1 MLTLYQKYH
10 TYLNLLL
17 VLLLGLVCGLL
28 VTSFLGTYIDPA
40 PAQSYTATKTAQKT
54 VHETTQDDLNLI
66 LQRNI
71 FDPSSRSDTATLT
84 PVNASTEQ
92 NDTGAAK
99 SPSQQPAP
107 TNMKLMGTVAAGED
121 SLALI
126 EIDKK
131 FEIYHLNDEL
141 PGGGIIEEITR
152 NLVKIRNRD
161 KSLTTLM
168 LIQDDQPGTPA
179 ATAQAIGNEGE
190 NSDADIKQIGDG
202 HWVVPR
208 DTAEKTRAN
217 LAVEMRLAQLQP
229 RITDGK
235 TDGFMI
241 RRLRRN
247 SILTKLGLQ
256 RGDVIM
262 QVNNM
267 TLDSPETALQI
278 FQQLREARQISVGI
292 ERKGAAQTFT
302 YELD

>member
-17 VLLLGLVCGLL
+17 VLLLGLVTGLL
-28 VTSFLGTYIDPA
+28 ITSFLATYINPLPTRGDV
-40 PAQSYTATKTAQKT
+40 ATQTTEKAVQKT
-54 VHETTQDDLNLI
+54 SLADLNLI

-71 FDPSSRSDTATLT
+71 FDPDSRSDSATLT
-84 PVNASTEQ
+84 PVTSKTASNQRTSSSTTNQ
-92 NDTGAAK
+92 T
-99 SPSQQPAP
+99 AP
-107 TNMKLMGTVAAGED
+107 KNMKLLGTVAAGDD

-126 EIDKK
+126 QIDR
-131 FEIYHLNDEL
+131 ELELYHLGDEL
-141 PGGGIIEEITR
+141 AGGGSIEEISR
-152 NLVKIRNRD
+152 NRVTIRNRD
-161 KSLTTLM
+161 KSLTTLV
-168 LIQDDQPGTPA
+168 LSQDDQTTGKAPQA
-179 ATAQAIGNEGE
+179 AKASR
-190 NSDADIKQIGDG
+190 NSNAVGDDIKQIDDD

-208 DTAEKTRAN
+208 DTAEKTRSN

-229 RITDGK
+229 RITDGQ

-247 SILTKLGLQ
+247 SILNKLGLK

-292 ERKGAAQTFT
+292 ERKGATQTFT

>member
-10 TYLNLLL
+10 TYLNLIL
-17 VLLLGLVCGLL
+17 VTLLGLVCGLL
-28 VTSFLGTYIDPA
+28 ITSFLGTYVDPI
-40 PAQSYTATKTAQKT
+40 PAQGDTATLDTQEAAQKT
-54 VHETTQDDLNLI
+54 TLADLNLI

-71 FDPSSRSDTATLT
+71 FDPNSRSDTATLT
-84 PVNASTEQ
+84 PVNPASAQDENSGSTSAQQAAPQ
-92 NDTGAAK
+92 NM
-99 SPSQQPAP
+99 Q
-107 TNMKLMGTVAAGED
+107 LMGTVVAGEE

-126 EIDKK
+126 NIDREL
-131 FEIYHLNDEL
+131 EIYHLDDEL
-141 PGGGIIEEITR
+141 PGGGVIEEIAR
-152 NLVKIRNRD
+152 NLIKIRNRD
-161 KSLTTLM
+161 QSLTTLM
-168 LIQDDQPGTPA
+168 LIQEDQPGSNT
-179 ATAQAIGNEGE
+179 ATTAPRPSQNTGTTG
-190 NSDADIKQIGDG
+190 DDIKQIDDG

-262 QVNNM
+262 EVNNM

>member
-10 TYLNLLL
+10 TYLNLFL

-28 VTSFLGTYIDPA
+28 VTSFLGTYIDPV
-40 PAQSYTATKTAQKT
+40 PSQGYTSAKVTEETPQKT
-54 VHETTQDDLNLI
+54 TQEDLNLI

-71 FDPSSRSDTATLT
+71 FDPNSRSDNATLN
-84 PVNASTEQ
+84 PVTAATDQNAS
-92 NDTGAAK
+92 DTDRPNQQAAPK
-99 SPSQQPAP
+99 
-107 TNMKLMGTVAAGED
+107 NMKLIGTVAAGED

-126 EIDKK
+126 EIDRNL
-131 FEIYHLNDEL
+131 EIYHLNDEL

-168 LIQDDQPGTPA
+168 LLQDEQPGTTSTA
-179 ATAQAIGNEGE
+179 AAQ
-190 NSDADIKQIGDG
+190 NSSAGGGSGGDEIKQIGEG
-202 HWVVPR
+202 QWVVPR
-208 DTAEKTRAN
+208 ETAEKTRAN

>member
-17 VLLLGLVCGLL
+17 VLLLGLVTGLL
-28 VTSFLGTYIDPA
+28 VTSFLATYINPLPTRGDITTRTTEKA
-40 PAQSYTATKTAQKT
+40 VQKT
-54 VHETTQDDLNLI
+54 SLADLNLI

-71 FDPSSRSDTATLT
+71 FDPDSRSDSATLT
-84 PVNASTEQ
+84 PVTSKTASTQ
-92 NDTGAAK
+92 RTSSSTTDQTVPK
-99 SPSQQPAP
+99 
-107 TNMKLMGTVAAGED
+107 NMKLLGTVAAGDD

-126 EIDKK
+126 QIDR
-131 FEIYHLNDEL
+131 ELELYHLGDEL
-141 PGGGIIEEITR
+141 AGGGSIEEISR
-152 NLVKIRNRD
+152 NRVTIRNRD
-161 KSLTTLM
+161 KSLTTLV
-168 LIQDDQPGTPA
+168 LSQDDQTAGKAPQA
-179 ATAQAIGNEGE
+179 AKTSR
-190 NSDADIKQIGDG
+190 NSNAVGDDIKQIDDD

-208 DTAEKTRAN
+208 DTAEKTRSN

-229 RITDGK
+229 RITDGQ

-247 SILTKLGLQ
+247 SILNKLGLK

-292 ERKGAAQTFT
+292 ERKGATQTFT

>member
-10 TYLNLLL
+10 IYLNLLL
-17 VLLLGLVCGLL
+17 ITLLGLACGLL
-28 VTSFLGTYIDPA
+28 ATTLLEALMEPLPT
-40 PAQSYTATKTAQKT
+40 QSYATVQSS
-54 VHETTQDDLNLI
+54 EENTQELSLADLNLI
-66 LQRNI
+66 LQRNL
-71 FDPSSRSDTATLT
+71 FDPASRSASATME
-84 PVNASTEQ
+84 PVDSAGAEEG
-92 NDTGAAK
+92 NDTPRQQAA
-99 SPSQQPAP
+99 PR
-107 TNMKLMGTVAAGED
+107 NMTLLGTVVAGEE
-121 SLALI
+121 SMALI

-131 FEIYHLNDEL
+131 LEIYHLDDEL
-141 PGGGIIEEITR
+141 PGGSVIEEIAR

-161 KSLTTLM
+161 KTLTTLM
-168 LIQDDQPGTPA
+168 LVQDDPGTSSPA
-179 ATAQAIGNEGE
+179 RTAASASPARNDTG
-190 NSDADIKQIGDG
+190 ADIKQIDDG

-247 SILTKLGLQ
+247 SILNKLGLQ

-278 FQQLREARQISVGI
+278 FQQLREARQITVGI
-292 ERKGAAQTFT
+292 ERKGTPQTFT

>member
-1 MLTLYQKYH
+1 MKPL
-10 TYLNLLL
+10 
-17 VLLLGLVCGLL
+17 
-28 VTSFLGTYIDPA
+28 
-40 PAQSYTATKTAQKT
+40 PAQSYSKVPSSEDNVQELTIA
-54 VHETTQDDLNLI
+54 DLNLI

-71 FDPSSRSDTATLT
+71 FDPASRSDSATMD
-84 PVNASTEQ
+84 PV
-92 NDTGAAK
+92 K
-99 SPSQQPAP
+99 SAEEEGGEGSSQQQTAP
-107 TNMKLMGTVAAGED
+107 GNMTLMGTVVAGED

-131 FEIYHLNDEL
+131 LELYHLDAEL
-141 PGGGIIEEITR
+141 PGGSIIEEIAR

-168 LIQDDQPGTPA
+168 LIQDEPGKTSPA
-179 ATAQAIGNEGE
+179 ETASATSSSGSANADDTG
-190 NSDADIKQIGDG
+190 ADIKQIGDD

-217 LAVEMRLAQLQP
+217 LATEMRLAQLQP

-247 SILTKLGLQ
+247 SILSKLGLQ

-267 TLDSPETALQI
+267 ALDSPETALQV
-278 FQQLREARQISVGI
+278 FQQLREARQITVGI
-292 ERKGAAQTFT
+292 ERKGTPQTFT

>member
-17 VLLLGLVCGLL
+17 VLLLGLVSGLL
-28 VTSFLGTYIDPA
+28 VTSFLATYINPLPA
-40 PAQSYTATKTAQKT
+40 RGNITAQATEKAVQKT
-54 VHETTQDDLNLI
+54 TLTDLNMI

-71 FDPSSRSDTATLT
+71 FDPDSRSDSATLT
-84 PVNASTEQ
+84 LITPTNTTSTQTAAQ
-92 NDTGAAK
+92 NNET
-99 SPSQQPAP
+99 QPAP
-107 TNMKLMGTVAAGED
+107 KNMTLLGTVAAGDD

-126 EIDKK
+126 EIDR
-131 FEIYHLNDEL
+131 ELDLYHLGDEL
-141 PGGGIIEEITR
+141 IGGGVIEEISR
-152 NLVKIRNRD
+152 NKVIIRNRD
-161 KSLTTLM
+161 KSLTTLV
-168 LIQDDQPGTPA
+168 LSQDAPTPK
-179 ATAQAIGNEGE
+179 TINTSR
-190 NSDADIKQIGDG
+190 NSNTPDSDIKQIADD

-208 DTAEKTRAN
+208 DTAEKTRSN

-229 RITDGK
+229 RITDGQ

-247 SILTKLGLQ
+247 SILNKLGLK

-292 ERKGAAQTFT
+292 ERKGATQTFT